1 MRTLDATNRHIGTYG
16 NRRETTKN
24 LIESFLKD
32 KDIESLRME
41 YNHYCHKFYII
52 DKNCPELKQY
62 FLEPLNIDKLTS
74 LYLDE
79 LRYNDL
85 AFINYIDGQ
94 GEYHNVIPQFY
105 FED

>member
-32 KDIESLRME
+32 KDIDTLRME
-41 YNHYCHKFYII
+41 WIPDCHKFYITDNNI
-52 DKNCPELKQY
+52 QALTRY
-62 FLEPLNIDKLTS
+62 VTEPLNIDKLTS